1 MSIDRRGFIKTT
13 AQSVSI
19 PGMLNSCAMQASKN
33 LN

>member
-1 MSIDRRGFIKTT
+1 RRGFVRT
-13 AQSVSI
+13 AAHGVAGFSI